1 MSRFETAHCVVLL
14 TFDFDAESAQVR
26 KSPNLPVTLS
36 KGQFAPRVGVPRIL
50 DLLDKYGIKSTFF
63 TPGWTA
69 ECYPDETRQISQR
82 GHEVAAHGYL
92 HENFG
97 ELTDDEEKSVHQKS
111 VSIIEKVVG
120 RRPGGFRA
128 PYWEWSTRTFGF
140 LKKFGFKYDSSL
152 MNDDKPYLIREGD
165 KESQMCEL
173 PVEWFLDDW
182 TLFETQRQNPAMVL
196 DTWRSEF
203 DAAYDFGLKYFML
216 TMHPECIGRASR
228 TVLLERLILHM
239 QGKPSVAFARC
250 DEYVPHVTRS
260 ARNVG

>member
-1 MSRFETAHCVVLL
+1 MSRFETAQCIVLL
-14 TFDFDAESAQVR
+14 TFDFDAESAQIR
-26 KSPNLPVTLS
+26 KSPYLPVTLS
-36 KGQFAPRVGVPRIL
+36 KGQFAPRVGVPRVL
-50 DLLDKYGIKSTFF
+50 GLLDKYGIKSTFF

-69 ECYPDETRQISQR
+69 ERYPEETRQISQR

-97 ELTDDEEKSVHQKS
+97 ELTSDQEMYAHERSLSV
-111 VSIIEKVVG
+111 IEKVIG
-120 RRPGGFRA
+120 TKPEGFRA

-140 LKKFGFKYDSSL
+140 LKKYGFKYDSSL
-152 MNDDKPYLIREGD
+152 MNDDKPYMIREGAE
-165 KESQMCEL
+165 ESQMCEL

-203 DAAYDFGLKYFML
+203 DAAYDLGLKYFML

-228 TVLLERLILHM
+228 SALLEQLILHM
-239 QGKPSVAFARC
+239 REKPAVAFARC
-250 DEYVPHVTRS
+250 DKYVGYLTDS
-260 ARNVG
+260 AREVR